1 MRCAILYDL
10 CNLKNVKNAHA
21 GVFLLVKLQASAYNF
36 TKTNFPPQVFF
47 TFLKCTNVTK
57 SRKGSQNKGSYS
69 NFAN

>member
-47 TFLKCTNVTK
+47 HVFKVYECYQIAQRITE
-57 SRKGSQNKGSYS
+57 
-69 NFAN
+69 